1 MFGALFCIANIVGA
15 AAAEPAE
22 IYAAQCTVC
31 HGPQGEG
38 LDALNSPA
46 LAGQSAA
53 YLQRQLVNFQT
64 GSRGTH
70 KDDLFGRQMPPIV
83 KGLEQTQ
90 IADLANYLA
99 GIEARQATPA
109 EGDVKNGEKYYQS
122 YCGSCHG
129 PAAEGNDLLNSPNL
143 KILSGAYQS
152 RQYQHFLSGVRG
164 VHKEDKFGRQMA
176 MISNGLKDDKTLKD
190 IIAYITSR

>member
-1 MFGALFCIANIVGA
+1 MFGVLFFVANLVA
-15 AAAEPAE
+15 TAAAEPADV
-22 IYAAQCTVC
+22 YAAQCAAC
-31 HGPQGEG
+31 HGQHGEG

-64 GSRGTH
+64 GLRGTH
-70 KDDLFGRQMPPIV
+70 KDDLFGQQMPPVV
-83 KGLEQTQ
+83 KGLERAK
-90 IADLANYLA
+90 IAELADYLA
-99 GIEARQATPA
+99 GMEARQATPA

-143 KILSGAYQS
+143 KILSEAYQS

-164 VHKEDKFGRQMA
+164 VHNEDKYGRQMA
-176 MISNGLKDDKTLKD
+176 MISNGLKDEKTLRD